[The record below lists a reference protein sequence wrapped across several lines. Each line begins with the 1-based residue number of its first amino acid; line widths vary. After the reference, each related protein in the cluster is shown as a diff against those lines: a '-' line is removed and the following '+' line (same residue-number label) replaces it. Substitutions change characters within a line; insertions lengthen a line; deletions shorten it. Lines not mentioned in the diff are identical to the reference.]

1 MELGAAA
8 TRPLLT
14 FGASL
19 AAALSALCFLL
30 VVVNLSASR
39 RIGSRMTRLGLR
51 DEDRLGSDQS
61 GRRGLG
67 GRVALH
73 QLGRG
78 LTRHSAGG
86 RLRSL
91 RGELGRAGVLDYLT
105 AEQFIGLQVLTTLA
119 GAALG
124 GALVMTIGPYAL
136 ASVALGGALGYLLP
150 RLALVRLIHRRQQAI
165 ERALPGLIDM
175 LAVSLEAGLA
185 FDGAA
190 SSLCERTDNEVAV
203 ELRRYLGDLGLGRSR
218 REALLGLVDRTQ
230 LESMRQFVM
239 AVIQADEL
247 GTGLART
254 LRAQAR
260 ALRAARRVRAE
271 EQARKAPVKLLF
283 PLVLCIMPVLLLIIM
298 GPALLEA
305 LAILR
310 GH

>member
-19 AAALSALCFLL
+19 AASLSALCFLL

-105 AEQFIGLQVLTTLA
+105 A
-119 GAALG
+119 
-124 GALVMTIGPYAL
+124 
-136 ASVALGGALGYLLP
+136 
-150 RLALVRLIHRRQQAI
+150 
-165 ERALPGLIDM
+165 
-175 LAVSLEAGLA
+175 
-185 FDGAA
+185 
-190 SSLCERTDNEVAV
+190 
-203 ELRRYLGDLGLGRSR
+203 
-218 REALLGLVDRTQ
+218 
-230 LESMRQFVM
+230 
-239 AVIQADEL
+239 
-247 GTGLART
+247 
-254 LRAQAR
+254 
-260 ALRAARRVRAE
+260 
-271 EQARKAPVKLLF
+271 
-283 PLVLCIMPVLLLIIM
+283 
-298 GPALLEA
+298 
-305 LAILR
+305 
-310 GH
+310 